1 MPNTKNIDQVSELK
15 EIFSKAKA
23 VYFTEYHG
31 LNVGDITKLRSEFFK
46 ANVEYKVAKNT
57 LIKLAA
63 EQNNISGLSEVL
75 TGSTAIAI
83 SYDEPVAPA
92 KVIKEFTKDN
102 DLPTVKGIL
111 FEGEFL
117 PGEEFKKLADM
128 PSKEE
133 LISQLVAMLSSP
145 LQKLVSTLVSPLQ
158 NAISVLNSLKEKK
171 ILILKKP

>member
-1 MPNTKNIDQVSELK
+1 MPNIKNIEQVKELK
-15 EIFSKAKA
+15 ETFSKAKA
-23 VYFTEYHG
+23 IYFTEYHG

-46 ANVEYKVAKNT
+46 ADVEYKVAKNT

-63 EQNNISGLSEVL
+63 EQNKISGLDEVL
-75 TGSTAIAI
+75 IGSTAIAI
-83 SYDEPVAPA
+83 AYTEPVAPA

-111 FEGEFL
+111 FDGEFL

-133 LISQLVAMLSSP
+133 SLSQLVAMLNSP
-145 LQKLVSTLVSPLQ
+145 LQKLVSTLIAPIQ
-158 NAISVLNSLKEKK
+158 NAVGVLNNLKEKNS
-171 ILILKKP
+171 

>member
-1 MPNTKNIDQVSELK
+1 MPNNKNIEKVKKLK
-15 EIFSKAKA
+15 ETFSKAKA
-23 VYFTEYHG
+23 IYFTEYHG

-46 ANVEYKVAKNT
+46 ADVEYKVAKNT

-63 EQNNISGLSEVL
+63 EQNMISGLDEVL
-75 TGSTAIAI
+75 IGSTAIAI
-83 SYDEPVAPA
+83 AYNEPVAPA

-111 FEGEFL
+111 FDGEFL

-133 LISQLVAMLSSP
+133 SLSQLVAMLNSP
-145 LQKLVSTLVSPLQ
+145 LQKLVSTLIAPIQ
-158 NAISVLNSLKEKK
+158 NAVGVLNNLKEKK
-171 ILILKKP
+171 S

>member
-1 MPNTKNIDQVSELK
+1 MPNNKNIEQVKELK
-15 EIFSKAKA
+15 ETFSKAKA
-23 VYFTEYHG
+23 IYFTEYHG

-46 ANVEYKVAKNT
+46 ADVEYKVAKNT

-63 EQNNISGLSEVL
+63 QQNKISGLDEVL
-75 TGSTAIAI
+75 IGSTAIAI
-83 SYDEPVAPA
+83 AYNEPVAPA

-111 FEGEFL
+111 FDGEFL

-133 LISQLVAMLSSP
+133 SLSQLVAMLNSP
-145 LQKLVSTLVSPLQ
+145 LQKLVSTLIAPIQ
-158 NAISVLNSLKEKK
+158 NAVGVLNNLKEKNS
-171 ILILKKP
+171 

>member
-1 MPNTKNIDQVSELK
+1 MPSNKNIAQVKELK
-15 EIFSKAKA
+15 ETFSKAKA
-23 VYFTEYHG
+23 IYFTEYHG

-46 ANVEYKVAKNT
+46 ADVEYKVAKNT

-63 EQNNISGLSEVL
+63 EQNKISGLDEVL
-75 TGSTAIAI
+75 IGSTAIAI
-83 SYDEPVAPA
+83 AYNEPVAPA

-111 FEGEFL
+111 FDGEFL

-133 LISQLVAMLSSP
+133 LLSQLVAMLNSP
-145 LQKLVSTLVSPLQ
+145 LQKLVSTLIAPIQ
-158 NAISVLNSLKEKK
+158 NAVGVLNNLKEKK
-171 ILILKKP
+171 S